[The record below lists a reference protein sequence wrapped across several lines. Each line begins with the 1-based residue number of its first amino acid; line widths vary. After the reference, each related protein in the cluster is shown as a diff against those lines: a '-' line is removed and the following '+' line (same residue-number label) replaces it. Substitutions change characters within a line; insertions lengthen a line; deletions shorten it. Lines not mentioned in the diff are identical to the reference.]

1 MLAWS
6 PAKQCIGCDGSGVAG
21 LFLCVP
27 VLHTLSDDVASVCC
41 FLLYKDCL
49 CL

>member
-1 MLAWS
+1 MLAWPLAQQWIS
-6 PAKQCIGCDGSGVAG
+6 CDGSGVAG
-21 LFLCVP
+21 LFPCVP
-27 VLHTLSDDVASVCC
+27 VLHTLSDGVASVCS